1 MLPSLARLGPATG
14 PKQGDA
20 DDDFDA
26 KRARVLPPPPSA
38 LLELPSETRNLI
50 FAFVSNPDAD
60 CKRIG
65 DMCSINREFAA
76 WCRNADGDGR
86 NEQFWHWVCQAY
98 DWDRTD
104 RWWVTWTQ
112 NAAGGWAL
120 KDPGNLTPWQSQY
133 TAWCNLQLND
143 QTIEAAVSLLRHAF
157 PHNTVYK
164 TPHPTYGHIGCW
176 DTSRVTN
183 MSKMFWCAF
192 RFNQDIGRWDTSR
205 VTNMSEM
212 FCGAHV
218 FNQDIG
224 RWNTSRVTK
233 MHSMFNSAVAFNQ
246 DIGSWDTSRVTD
258 MRGMFHSALAFNQDI
273 GRWVTSQVADMS
285 RMFAFAGAFNQD
297 IGRWDT
303 SQVADMSRM
312 FYWAVRFNQDIRR
325 WDTSQVT
332 NMAEMFEYARA
343 MRDENKPRGWD
354 AYGPT
359 Y

>member
-14 PKQGDA
+14 PKQSDA
-20 DDDFDA
+20 DDYFDA

-38 LLELPSETRNLI
+38 LLELPSDTRSLI

-143 QTIEAAVSLLRHAF
+143 QTIRAAVSLMRHAVSH
-157 PHNTVYK
+157 PIYAE
-164 TPHPTYGHIGCW
+164 PHPTYGHIGCW

-183 MSKMFWCAF
+183 MSRMFWCAF

-205 VTNMSEM
+205 VTNMWEM

-224 RWNTSRVTK
+224 RWNTSRVTN
-233 MHSMFNSAVAFNQ
+233 MHSMFTSASAFNQ

-258 MRGMFHSALAFNQDI
+258 MRGMFESALAFNQDI
-273 GRWVTSQVADMS
+273 GRWV
-285 RMFAFAGAFNQD
+285 
-297 IGRWDT
+297 T

-332 NMAEMFEYARA
+332 NMAEMFESTRA
-343 MRDENKPRGWD
+343 MRNENKPRGWSSRNW
-354 AYGPT
+354 T
-359 Y
+359 